1 MHDLISQGASACPD
15 EDEEESLVVTLP
27 MQAHHAMEK
36 MEEFVHK
43 VMSSAVLK
51 FLAIKSVITVALY

>member
-1 MHDLISQGASACPD
+1 MLLQGASAFPD
-15 EDEEESLVVTLP
+15 EDENEDEEQGLRVVTLP

-43 VMSSAVLK
+43 VTNDLTVLE
-51 FLAIKSVITVALY
+51 LLMT